1 MLRQCVK
8 LLARCLRPFAHYL
21 NKRYKRWT
29 RPDTESLVVGT
40 LVDATRS
47 KRDLIAEN
55 AFLRQQL
62 IVLKRQMPRPS
73 LTPQERGLLVLL
85 ASRVRGWKDTLL
97 VVKPDTLTKW
107 HREGFRIYWRRKSKG
122 KSRKP
127 RISPEAIALIQQ
139 MALENRTWG
148 AKRIRDELRKL
159 GHQVSKRTVRKY
171 MKQARHDLPPRQSGQ
186 TWATFLKNHASETW
200 ACDFVQTYDLFFRTI
215 FVFFIIEL
223 ESRRVV
229 HFGVTRSPSDAWV
242 AQQWR
247 HVTPFGE
254 GPRFL
259 IRDNDDKFGPHFSR
273 VTGHVEVL
281 KIPVRAPKANAICE
295 RFIGSVRRECLDHVI
310 ILGERHLR
318 RLVREYVD
326 YFNHARPHQGID
338 RIPDPPDADRTDV
351 SPTDQHVIAVPV
363 LGGLHH
369 DYRRVA

>member
-1 MLRQCVK
+1 V
-8 LLARCLRPFAHYL
+8 
-21 NKRYKRWT
+21 
-29 RPDTESLVVGT
+29 
-40 LVDATRS
+40 
-47 KRDLIAEN
+47 
-55 AFLRQQL
+55 
-62 IVLKRQMPRPS
+62 
-73 LTPQERGLLVLL
+73 
-85 ASRVRGWKDTLL
+85 
-97 VVKPDTLTKW
+97 VVKPDTLKKW

-127 RISPEAIALIQQ
+127 RITPEAIALIQQ

-159 GHQVSKRTVRKY
+159 GHRVSKRTVRKY
-171 MKQARHDLPPRQSGQ
+171 MKQARRDLPPRQSGQ
-186 TWATFLKNHASETW
+186 TWATFLKNHPSEIW

-247 HVTPFGE
+247 NATPFEE

-259 IRDNDDKFGPHFSR
+259 IRDNDDKFGAHFSS
-273 VTGHVEVL
+273 VTDAVDVL
-281 KIPVRAPKANAICE
+281 RTPVRAPKANAICE

-310 ILGERHLR
+310 ILSERHLR
-318 RLVREYVD
+318 RLIREYVA
-326 YFNHARPHQGID
+326 YFNHALPHQGID
-338 RIPDPPDADRTDV
+338 RIPDPLNADRSDESRTDR
-351 SPTDQHVIAVPV
+351 PVIAVPV

-369 DYRRVA
+369 DYQRAA